1 MHNRAAPMS
10 FLNWPPRLF
19 LLSLILVTAG
29 CQGARSSGGDTI
41 EGGRLAFVQNG
52 LPSSHEVEGG
62 KGMTDLQA
70 MLWKYTARCALRE
83 DQELTAPGSGG
94 QKFRGSLGVAPEW
107 YGGTCDRNCQEKVS
121 SCLIALTNRTGKHVA
136 LSLLSSAATMTKSL
150 LPSESDLGFPHQE
163 GAFFGNVFS
172 AEAFS
177 CHGRGVKKGPQ
188 VKRLCALEPP
198 SCSGFA
204 QFVDAG
210 DCQDACTMSCKK
222 LSDGTERCAAVSCK
236 DPHGKVWAFPITT
249 YLRNQIEANNAD
261 VVTGLTVTDDAL
273 TDLDDGDSATFKSV
287 DFGAAGSMH
296 QFAATLADT
305 RAGRIDIWIDGAKAA
320 GTLTIK
326 PAAHDP
332 RPQTT
337 SLVTA
342 GISGSHDV
350 TLKFFGGTKLGR
362 LTTIEF
368 R

>member
-1 MHNRAAPMS
+1 
-10 FLNWPPRLF
+10 
-19 LLSLILVTAG
+19 
-29 CQGARSSGGDTI
+29 
-41 EGGRLAFVQNG
+41 
-52 LPSSHEVEGG
+52 
-62 KGMTDLQA
+62 
-70 MLWKYTARCALRE
+70 
-83 DQELTAPGSGG
+83 
-94 QKFRGSLGVAPEW
+94 
-107 YGGTCDRNCQEKVS
+107 
-121 SCLIALTNRTGKHVA
+121 
-136 LSLLSSAATMTKSL
+136 
-150 LPSESDLGFPHQE
+150 
-163 GAFFGNVFS
+163 
-172 AEAFS
+172 
-177 CHGRGVKKGPQ
+177 
-188 VKRLCALEPP
+188 
-198 SCSGFA
+198 
-204 QFVDAG
+204 
-210 DCQDACTMSCKK
+210 MSCKK